1 MREGVDIPAL
11 LRCLTEGVVERERVL
26 RVALLGAI
34 AGENVLLL
42 GPPGTAKSLIARR
55 LAAVFQG
62 ARYFQYLLTRFT
74 SPDELFGPVSLRQ
87 LKEHDEFSRK
97 ISGYLPT
104 AEVAFIDEI
113 FKASSAIL
121 NSLLTIINERL
132 YFNGAQVVQV
142 PLLVLVAASNE
153 IPAEEELVALYDRF
167 AVRLDVHPIVDVEN
181 VLRMLRHPDPSGEFV
196 VPDALR
202 LTLNDVQVVRRAAS
216 EVTLSPGVERV
227 LLRLKRGIDEKSAT
241 STDDPWRHYVSDRR
255 WRQALRLL
263 RAAAHLAGRDV
274 VHVVDCGLLR
284 HCLWNRPEDAAGI
297 GDLLDAA
304 LEEVASGF
312 DLDLKPMAI
321 GWVRLLVEM
330 RDREGVGRPIYDG
343 YVLTHGGTRYVMT
356 DLRAAAA
363 MKNTYDSVKSTSFW
377 FDAKLNTVRK
387 VRLRADGAILFNT
400 GYAGVPVVDAAGF
413 SAQVRA
419 GHLPVFEEGAVQI
432 DRKVNPGVALD
443 FSSVDADAQT
453 TWLKEVARLR
463 ETAQG
468 RREAL
473 ARALDEHENR
483 VREHLF
489 VSALEV
495 RGLRAGLLRIEL
507 MLREW
512 DAKLR
517 SLEEALAEQRDY
529 ETADIDAQGP
539 VTTEAAMRV
548 LAQGTRIPAA
558 APPPRR

>member
-1 MREGVDIPAL
+1 MRDGIDIPAL
-11 LRCLTEGVVERERVL
+11 LRCLSEGVVERDRVL
-26 RVALLGAI
+26 RVSLLGAI

-55 LAAVFQG
+55 LAGVFQG

-87 LKEHDEFSRK
+87 LKENDEFSRK

-121 NSLLTIINERL
+121 NSMLTIINERL

-142 PLLVLVAASNE
+142 PLLVMVAASNE

-167 AVRLDVHPIVDVEN
+167 AVRLDVHPISDVEN
-181 VLRMLRHPDPSGEFV
+181 VLRMLRHPEPSGDWG
-196 VPDALR
+196 VPEALR
-202 LTLNDVQVVRRAAS
+202 LTLDDVHAVRAGARNT
-216 EVTLSPGVERV
+216 TLSPAVERV
-227 LLRLKRGIDEKSAT
+227 LVRVKRGVDEL
-241 STDDPWRHYVSDRR
+241 TDRAPDDAWRYYVSDRR
-255 WRQALRLL
+255 WRQAMRLL
-263 RAAAHLAGRDV
+263 RAAATISGRDV

-284 HCLWNRPEDAAGI
+284 HCLWNRPEDAPAI
-297 GDLLDAA
+297 GDLIDAA
-304 LEEVASGF
+304 LEEVAAGF
-312 DLDLKPMAI
+312 ELDLKPLAV

-330 RDREGVGRPIYDG
+330 RDQEGVGRPIYDG

-387 VRLRADGAILFNT
+387 VRLRGDGAILFNA
-400 GYAGVPVVDAAGF
+400 GYAPIPVTENAGF
-413 SAQVRA
+413 AAQVRA
-419 GHLPVFEEGAVQI
+419 GHVPVFEEGTVQI

-443 FSSVDADAQT
+443 FSTVDGARQT
-453 TWLKEVARLR
+453 PWLKEIAGLRGVVA
-463 ETAQG
+463 T
-468 RREAL
+468 RRDTLSA
-473 ARALDEHENR
+473 AMAEHEAR

-489 VSALEV
+489 VGDAEV

-517 SLEEALAEQRDY
+517 SLEESLAEQRDY
-529 ETADIDAQGP
+529 ETADIDASGQ

-548 LAQGTRIPAA
+548 LAEGSRST
-558 APPPRR
+558 APHRR